1 MIFKNVLQNRI
12 FFGLL
17 ALFVFS
23 IFLFDL
29 RFLSRHYDWDA
40 IVYAYN
46 INSDLTWRIFYN
58 PHHLGFESTGYLY
71 LKFWREWFGRESVM
85 FGLRLRILASALI
98 FLFCF
103 IWMYRKVYSDT
114 LGAIV
119 LGLAVHFSQGFW
131 FYAQH
136 NDTPLIHSCLT
147 AILYLFSVY
156 FAKNGHSPISI
167 LTLFTIQL
175 FGVYFHQSDIL
186 FLPLAPI
193 SILFSGTWK
202 GREFGFARKL
212 RYAFLYCF
220 ILVGV
225 LTLSY
230 LYVGFIVLNR
240 NLFSPLDS
248 ERNFA
253 NWLFLYATKDKW
265 GNSPEAKN
273 YVMNFYRGI
282 GDAFLNFEGVKNGLR
297 IRPHSWDN
305 RESLPYNLNLAF
317 WIFVVSLFLLN
328 LKKIWKRFRVETVL
342 LSFWL
347 VPSVLFYTWWEGYFF
362 EFWVGTSIGM
372 ILLAGLTLKSL
383 EFRTFAFGSRALYH
397 SILFV
402 WCLLLFLVNFSFS
415 TLPRSSKKTVSYIEG
430 IEFKLESILPEKVY
444 FPDSERAGIFAADSE
459 RSNP

>member
-1 MIFKNVLQNRI
+1 MISKSAIQNKI
-12 FFGLL
+12 FFGFLI
-17 ALFVFS
+17 LFIFS
-23 IFLFDL
+23 VFLFDL

-46 INSDLTWRIFYN
+46 VNSDLTWRIFYN

-71 LKFWREWFGRESVM
+71 LKLWREWFGKDSVM
-85 FGLRLRILASALI
+85 FGLRLRILGSALL

-103 IWMYRKVYSDT
+103 IWMYRKIYSDT

-119 LGLAVHFSQGFW
+119 LGLAIHFSQGFW

-147 AILYLFSVY
+147 ALLYLFCVY

-167 LTLFTIQL
+167 SILFTIQL

-193 SILFSGTWK
+193 SILFSRTWK
-202 GREFGFARKL
+202 GKEFEFSEKM
-212 RYAFLYCF
+212 RYTFLYCF
-220 ILVGV
+220 FLVGI

-230 LYVGFIVLNR
+230 LYVGFILLDR
-240 NLFSPLDS
+240 NLSSPLDS
-248 ERNFA
+248 EKNFA

-265 GNSPEAKN
+265 GNSPESKN

-282 GDAFLNFEGVKNGLR
+282 GDAFLNFEGVKSGLR
-297 IRPHSWDN
+297 VRLSTWER

-317 WIFVVSLFLLN
+317 WIFIFSAFLLN
-328 LKKIWKRFRVETVL
+328 LRNVWKRFRIEAVL
-342 LSFWL
+342 LLFWL
-347 VPSVLFYTWWEGYFF
+347 VPSIVFYTWWEGYFF

-372 ILLAGLTLKSL
+372 ILLAALTMKSL
-383 EFRTFAFGSRALYH
+383 ELRTFAFGSRAFYH
-397 SILFV
+397 SILFA

-415 TLPRSSKKTVSYIEG
+415 TFPRSAKKSISYIQG
-430 IEFKLESILPEKVY
+430 IEFKLEAILPEKVY
-444 FPDSERAGIFAADSE
+444 PPGSEKTGIFATDSE
-459 RSNP
+459 QPSP